1 MWVETDSFEIAKS
14 IGSLTE
20 LTYLGLGENPIHGII
35 PPQLGNLSKLQV
47 LDLSSSSQ
55 MVVDN
60 LEWLSHCTSLMT
72 IFISNCL
79 LPKVDT
85 SSLSFTN
92 NSFLFLKS
100 LQLSEN
106 SIHPST
112 ITWLL
117 NSSINLEKLV
127 LTNNVIE
134 GTFPNSFGHITSL
147 EYVDLSG
154 NELGIMGV
162 PKSLSNLT
170 KLKYLDLSHNNL
182 KGTLHDL
189 LGNLLGSTKS
199 SLENSF
205 NSIFVLDFSHNLLS
219 GSIPADYWGNFQF
232 LIVLNLAHNMLSGE
246 IPSSISMPILQTLQL
261 SHNNLSGT
269 LPSSLKTC
277 GFLRILDLGSNNL
290 TGPIPPWI
298 GEIPKILVLLSLKS
312 NNFYGSIPLN
322 LCNVSTMQILDLSS
336 NDLSGSIPSCI
347 KNFKAMVEDYY
358 DPKTI
363 IPSIPVVTTTPGVGF
378 DDSYINTAS
387 FIWKGTQYKYD
398 KNLGLLR
405 IIDLSNNKFNGEIP
419 IEVSYLSQLRQ
430 LNLSCNNFS
439 GAIPRN
445 IGNLNKL
452 ELLDLSRNKV
462 FGEIPI
468 SLAEISSLNYLDLS
482 NNRLSGRIPTSTQLQ
497 TFDPSRY
504 TMNFGL
510 CGPPISRSCP
520 GDEPSDPQ
528 SPANDS
534 DQGALKPN

>member
-1 MWVETDSFEIAKS
+1 MKIVAVGLVLLLATAANVMSEINQPQCIEKEKEALLSFKLSLHDPGNLLSSWSNNGTNQNCCDWSFITCDDQTNHVIALNLTNYDHHANPVGGELGSSLAELQYLSYLNLYGMSFTRIPKS

-85 SSLSFTN
+85 SSLSYTN

-112 ITWLL
+112 IAWLL
-117 NSSINLEKLV
+117 NSTINLEKLV

-134 GTFPNSFGHITSL
+134 GTFPNSFGHIKSL
-147 EYVDLSG
+147 EYIDLSG
-154 NELGIMGV
+154 NKLGIMGV

-170 KLKYLDLSHNNL
+170 NLKYLDLSHNNL

-189 LGNLLGSTKS
+189 LENLFGSTKS

-219 GSIPADYWGNFQF
+219 GSIPADYWGNFHF

-322 LCNVSTMQILDLSS
+322 IYNISTS
-336 NDLSGSIPSCI
+336 
-347 KNFKAMVEDYY
+347 
-358 DPKTI
+358 
-363 IPSIPVVTTTPGVGF
+363 
-378 DDSYINTAS
+378 
-387 FIWKGTQYKYD
+387 
-398 KNLGLLR
+398 
-405 IIDLSNNKFNGEIP
+405 KF
-419 IEVSYLSQLRQ
+419 
-430 LNLSCNNFS
+430 
-439 GAIPRN
+439 
-445 IGNLNKL
+445 
-452 ELLDLSRNKV
+452 
-462 FGEIPI
+462 
-468 SLAEISSLNYLDLS
+468 
-482 NNRLSGRIPTSTQLQ
+482 
-497 TFDPSRY
+497 
-504 TMNFGL
+504 
-510 CGPPISRSCP
+510 
-520 GDEPSDPQ
+520 
-528 SPANDS
+528 
-534 DQGALKPN
+534 